1 MKILYLS
8 NILFESEY
16 ANLVQVLSMCKA
28 MSELGNEVILSIP
41 SLYYKT
47 DNKIIDIYNY
57 KILLRKGEN
66 RFGKFKKYLDRQA
79 IRSVVNTIKP
89 DLIYLREPLLLSQ
102 ISNLYIPII
111 MELHNNK
118 LHLGYNFLNNYWK
131 YYVIKNTK
139 NNRIKLI
146 VTISNALTNFWVK
159 EGIPKEKIITEHD
172 CVDTELYKNEL
183 SKKEAREIL
192 KIDSNRPIIT
202 YLGRIYKN
210 RRIDDIVKLSKIFNE
225 INFYVVGGPN
235 ERAEFYSKLANK
247 ENINNLTFVGQVP
260 HEKTPLY
267 LYASDILL
275 ALWSKDVPT
284 INYCSPL
291 KIFEYMASGRII
303 IAYNFPTIGEVLK
316 NNETALLV
324 EPESIQ
330 GLAEAINYALNND
343 LSDLGRNARREAFIN
358 YSWYGRAH
366 RILNKYYIINKE

>member
-1 MKILYLS
+1 M
-8 NILFESEY
+8 
-16 ANLVQVLSMCKA
+16 
-28 MSELGNEVILSIP
+28 
-41 SLYYKT
+41 
-47 DNKIIDIYNY
+47 NY
-57 KILLRKGEN
+57 
-66 RFGKFKKYLDRQA
+66 Q
-79 IRSVVNTIKP
+79 
-89 DLIYLREPLLLSQ
+89 
-102 ISNLYIPII
+102 
-111 MELHNNK
+111 
-118 LHLGYNFLNNYWK
+118 
-131 YYVIKNTK
+131 
-139 NNRIKLI
+139 
-146 VTISNALTNFWVK
+146 
-159 EGIPKEKIITEHD
+159 
-172 CVDTELYKNEL
+172 
-183 SKKEAREIL
+183 KEAREIL

-235 ERAEFYSKLANK
+235 ERAEYYSKLVTK

-303 IAYNFPTIGEVLK
+303 IAYNFPTIGEMLK

-324 EPESIQ
+324 EPESIN

-343 LSDLGRNARREAFIN
+343 LSNLGINARREAFKN

-366 RILNKYYIINKE
+366 RILNKYYTINKE

>member
-1 MKILYLS
+1 MKILYIS

-16 ANLVQVLSMCKA
+16 ANLIQVLSMCKA
-28 MSELGNEVILSIP
+28 MGELGNEVILSIP
-41 SLYYKT
+41 SLYYKP
-47 DNKIIDIYNY
+47 DNEIIDKFNY

-66 RFGKFKKYLDRQA
+66 IFGKFKKYLDRQA
-79 IRSVVNTIKP
+79 IRSVVTKIKP

-102 ISNLYIPII
+102 VSNLYIPII

-118 LHLGYNFLNNYWK
+118 LHLGYKFLNNYWK

-235 ERAEFYSKLANK
+235 ERAEYYSKLVTK

-343 LSDLGRNARREAFIN
+343 LSNLGRNARKEAFKN

-366 RILNKYYIINKE
+366 RILNKYYTINKE